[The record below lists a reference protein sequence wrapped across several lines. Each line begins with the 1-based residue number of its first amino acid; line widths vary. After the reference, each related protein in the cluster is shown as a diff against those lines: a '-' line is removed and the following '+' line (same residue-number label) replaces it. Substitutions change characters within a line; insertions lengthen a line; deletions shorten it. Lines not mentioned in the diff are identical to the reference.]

1 MSTAIAT
8 TGSHKTNGSSASVY
22 SNEAKH
28 IDKIEILGKN
38 KNQIHASMFEN
49 VCIAWENWSH
59 WSRDKMWIDRILN
72 QKLYPYS
79 CPLFIYVDDV
89 YNFLN

>member
-1 MSTAIAT
+1 MSTAT

-28 IDKIEILGKN
+28 IDKIEILG

-72 QKLYPYS
+72 QKL
-79 CPLFIYVDDV
+79 
-89 YNFLN
+89 

>member
-1 MSTAIAT
+1 MSTSIAT

-38 KNQIHASMFEN
+38 QIHASML
-49 VCIAWENWSH
+49 
-59 WSRDKMWIDRILN
+59 KMCVLLGKIDRIDLEI
-72 QKLYPYS
+72 KCES
-79 CPLFIYVDDV
+79 IES
-89 YNFLN
+89 

>member
-28 IDKIEILGKN
+28 IDKIEILGKI
-38 KNQIHASMFEN
+38 KIKFMHP
-49 VCIAWENWSH
+49 CL
-59 WSRDKMWIDRILN
+59 KMCVLLGKIDRIDLEI
-72 QKLYPYS
+72 KWES
-79 CPLFIYVDDV
+79 IES
-89 YNFLN
+89 